1 MTNTFLVT
9 DDDGT
14 PSALVDVDTI
24 HAAGTRL
31 ALDLAAAA
39 NNPDELDRIT
49 TGYLARHGVDAFG
62 YVVAAALRSLV
73 RDVLDPVL
81 TVTDALHT
89 QGLLTHDLRA
99 GLADA
104 ARNAKETLT

>member
-14 PSALVDVDTI
+14 PSALVDADTI
-24 HAAGTRL
+24 
-31 ALDLAAAA
+31 
-39 NNPDELDRIT
+39 
-49 TGYLARHGVDAFG
+49 
-62 YVVAAALRSLV
+62 
-73 RDVLDPVL
+73 
-81 TVTDALHT
+81 HT
-89 QGLLTHDLRA
+89 QGLLTHDLRV